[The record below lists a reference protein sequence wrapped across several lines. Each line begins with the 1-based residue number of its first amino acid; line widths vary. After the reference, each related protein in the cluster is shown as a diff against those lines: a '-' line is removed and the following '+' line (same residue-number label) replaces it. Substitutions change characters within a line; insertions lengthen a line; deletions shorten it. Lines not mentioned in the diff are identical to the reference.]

1 MLNKLNHLSFVIGL
15 FFTIVAVIL
24 LGNSLLTET
33 GGRMNL
39 YTAIV
44 FGIFGILMMVL
55 TKTKT
60 PSDK

>member
-24 LGNSLLTET
+24 FVNALLMET
-33 GGRMNL
+33 GNKINL

-44 FGIFGILMMVL
+44 FGIFGILLMVL
-55 TKTKT
+55 TKTKAA
-60 PSDK
+60 DQ

>member
-15 FFTIVAVIL
+15 FFTINAIIL
-24 LGNSLLTET
+24 LGNSLLLDS
-33 GGRMNL
+33 GGKMNL

-60 PSDK
+60 TDQ